1 MPSLTSVL
9 HDLLVSPHRRGRLK
23 KIYVLQSRPAL
34 ALWRRTGPATKFTP
48 HDRDRRH
55 PLCSF
60 AHGLPSHWRGADRA
74 VQLAL
79 CPWTRRQDAAADRGH
94 RPRTLD
100 RSGDRGDP
108 RWAVLAW
115 PRLGRRHRL
124 PVLALR
130 APPRGS

>member
-1 MPSLTSVL
+1 MSLLCYPTFS
-9 HDLLVSPHRRGRLK
+9 SARLSLAGSN
-23 KIYVLQSRPAL
+23 IYMCSNLGPL
-34 ALWRRTGPATKFTP
+34 TLWRRTGPAVKSTR

-55 PLCSF
+55 PLRSF
-60 AHGLPSHWRGADRA
+60 AHGLPSHWWGADRA

-100 RSGDRGDP
+100 PSGDRGDP
-108 RWAVLAW
+108 RWPVLAW
-115 PRLGRRHRL
+115 PRLGRRDRL

-130 APPRGS
+130 ASPRG